1 MEICGIEGPW
11 KDCGEMRMMIGGWR
25 VQGVSA
31 DQNMPL
37 VGVVFSVFLLQNQ
50 KQFLKQEHVPLSSLL
65 PHLTHPL
72 QPGNVTMATKQLVWN
87 PYTQLTTPPHT
98 CMKYAY
104 TCTVYTM

>member
-72 QPGNVTMATKQLVWN
+72 QPGNVTMATKQLVC
-87 PYTQLTTPPHT
+87 TPIPT
-98 CMKYAY
+98 
-104 TCTVYTM
+104 

>member
-1 MEICGIEGPW
+1 
-11 KDCGEMRMMIGGWR
+11 MMIGGWR
-25 VQGVSA
+25 VRRVSA
-31 DQNMPL
+31 DQNMSL

-72 QPGNVTMATKQLVWN
+72 QPGNVIYHGNQAVSVY
-87 PYTQLTTPPHT
+87 PYMPLTTPPCT